1 MYLTPEGEQPK
12 ELTPAERE
20 ALEAEARMKK
30 MDKYKEIMDIKGMNK
45 DAAYKSLID
54 ASKIIQEGGNLKE
67 QLKDGSLIT
76 KITAAASKRFDKVG
90 QTQKLH

>member
-1 MYLTPEGEQPK
+1 
-12 ELTPAERE
+12 
-20 ALEAEARMKK
+20 
-30 MDKYKEIMDIKGMNK
+30 MDIKGMNK

-76 KITAAASKRFDKVG
+76 KITAAASKRFDKVKTLKMHLRSLIVKG
-90 QTQKLH
+90 EIDKEMNKEENALMQKDL